1 MGSAPAVPPEGGDRG
16 TPGGDAVQ
24 DLLYQGFQGRF
35 LEAGPGRE
43 AESPFAVD
51 GRSIVMARAMRHAS
65 DGTGDLCSPGHLSP
79 GPLLGF
85 GATPLEFL
93 RQLGRKGTAPASAR
107 AGGRSWTDLRRGLIG
122 WDGSRGMMT
131 QVLAGAA
138 LAFRQRGE
146 DRAALVF
153 EEFAA
158 TDTGAWHE
166 GFNLAAARRAPLVVV
181 LDTGRGG
188 DGRGGPGRVEAVAR
202 AYGAA
207 AESVAGEPY
216 ERIFAVV
223 AEARARAVGGRGPT
237 LIAMPSGGDE
247 APWAGHDAFVAWA
260 RAERGYSED
269 DVAAIERAAMAGVEH
284 ALQRLAKEPGT
295 EPRDALVPVY
305 VGENVVPPWTR
316 LTPPDPG
323 ERTFEAPGDSP
334 HVR

>member
-1 MGSAPAVPPEGGDRG
+1 MGSASATFPDGSDGAK
-16 TPGGDAVQ
+16 PGAAAVQ
-24 DLLYQGFQGRF
+24 DLVYLGFQGRF
-35 LEAGPGRE
+35 LEAGPGRS
-43 AESPFAVD
+43 AEPPFAVD

-122 WDGSRGMMT
+122 WDGPRGMMT

-166 GFNLAAARRAPLVVV
+166 GFNMAAAQRVPLIVV
-181 LDTGRGG
+181 LDAGRGDGHG
-188 DGRGGPGRVEAVAR
+188 DSARVEAIAR
-202 AYGAA
+202 AYGAV
-207 AESVAGEPY
+207 AESVAEEPY
-216 ERIFAVV
+216 ARIFEVV

-237 LIAMPSGGDE
+237 LIALLPPGDGP
-247 APWAGHDAFVAWA
+247 PWAGHDAFVAWA
-260 RAERGYSED
+260 RAECGYAEE
-269 DVAAIERAAMAGVEH
+269 DVAAIERAALAGVEH
-284 ALQRLAKEPGT
+284 ALQRLAKEPGA
-295 EPRDALVPVY
+295 EPRDALVPVCE
-305 VGENVVPPWTR
+305 GENVVPPWTR

-323 ERTFEAPGDSP
+323 ERTFEAPVEGR

>member
-1 MGSAPAVPPEGGDRG
+1 MGSAPAVPPEGGDG
-16 TPGGDAVQ
+16 ATPGADVVQ
-24 DLLYQGFQGRF
+24 DLLYQGFQGRL
-35 LEAGPGRE
+35 LEAGPGGS
-43 AESPFAVD
+43 ADPPFAVD

-166 GFNLAAARRAPLVVV
+166 GFNLASAQRAPLVVV
-181 LDTGRGG
+181 LDAGRG
-188 DGRGGPGRVEAVAR
+188 DRHEDPGRAEAIAR
-202 AYGAA
+202 AYGSAV
-207 AESVAGEPY
+207 ESVADEPY
-216 ERIFAVV
+216 ARIFAVV

-237 LIAMPSGGDE
+237 LIAMRSRGGE

-260 RAERGYSED
+260 RAERGYSEEE
-269 DVAAIERAAMAGVEH
+269 VAAIERAAIAGVEH
-284 ALQRLAKEPGT
+284 ALQRLAKEPGA

-305 VGENVVPPWTR
+305 AGETAVPPWTR

-323 ERTFEAPGDSP
+323 EHAFEAPRDDQ